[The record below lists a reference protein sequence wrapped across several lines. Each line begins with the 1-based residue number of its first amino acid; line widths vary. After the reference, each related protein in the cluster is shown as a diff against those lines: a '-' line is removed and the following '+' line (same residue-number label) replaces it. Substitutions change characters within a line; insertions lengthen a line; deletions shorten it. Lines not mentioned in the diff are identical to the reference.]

1 MARFLKNNKR
11 KFFLFGVVLALIAF
25 FCLGY
30 LFFLSKP
37 LHSLGVPVWRLKNYS
52 SEIIRGA
59 VAVVQSKKMLS
70 GENAKLRSDLNK
82 INSRLLNKKLLLME
96 NRELKEMWGR
106 RNEDLKFV
114 LANILAKPNL
124 SPYDTLIL
132 DIGANYGV
140 QKGDKVLADASVVI
154 GEIENVYAQTAKAKL
169 YSFPNN
175 TLNVAIGF
183 NKIIGVAKG
192 KGGSNF
198 EIKLPRE
205 IPVEKGDVVVLPEM
219 DLFILGVVEDI
230 TTVPENP
237 LQIILFKIPINIF
250 ELRWVQILQK

>member
-1 MARFLKNNKR
+1 MERSSKNNKR
-11 KFFLFGVVLALIAF
+11 KFFLFGAVLALVAF

-37 LHSLGVPVWRLKNYS
+37 LHSLGAPIWRLKNYS
-52 SEIIRGA
+52 SEIICNA
-59 VAVVQSKKMLS
+59 TAVVQSKKMLS
-70 GENAKLRSDLNK
+70 EENAKLKSELNK
-82 INSRLLNKKLLLME
+82 INSRLLNNKLLLME

-106 RNEDLKFV
+106 RNEDLKFI
-114 LANILAKPNL
+114 LADVLAKPNL

-132 DIGANYGV
+132 DIGENYGA
-140 QKGDKVLADASVVI
+140 QKGDKVLANASVVI
-154 GEIENVYAQTAKAKL
+154 GEIEDVYARTAKVKL

-175 TLNVAIGF
+175 TLSVAIGF
-183 NKIIGVAKG
+183 NKIISVAEG
-192 KGGSNF
+192 KGGGNF
-198 EIKLPRE
+198 EVKLPRE
-205 IPVEKGDVVVLPEM
+205 ISVEKGDVVVLPEM